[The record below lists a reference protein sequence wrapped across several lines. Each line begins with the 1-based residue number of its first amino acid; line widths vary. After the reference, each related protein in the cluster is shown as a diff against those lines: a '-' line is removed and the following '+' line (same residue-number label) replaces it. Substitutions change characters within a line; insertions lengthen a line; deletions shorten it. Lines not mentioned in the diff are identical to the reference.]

1 MPDRRYPRTARV
13 NELVREVL
21 ADVLERLSDPR
32 LGFVTL
38 TGVDV
43 TPDLRQ
49 ATVWYSVL
57 DLPGYIRD
65 PDPAQVH
72 EDTADALRSAEPH
85 FKAVLGRQVR
95 LKYTPHLIFREDP
108 AMTQAQRV
116 EQILR
121 RLQASDPSTTGTP
134 QAPGEPAE

>member
-21 ADVLERLSDPR
+21 AEELERLSDPR

-43 TPDLRQ
+43 TGDLRQ

-57 DLPGYIRD
+57 DLPGYIKDAD
-65 PDPAQVH
+65 PSEVH
-72 EDTADALRSAEPH
+72 QDTADALRAITGYLKS
-85 FKAVLGRQVR
+85 VLGRQVR
-95 LKYTPHLIFREDP
+95 LKYTPDLIFREDP
-108 AMTQAQRV
+108 AMTQV
-116 EQILR
+116 D
-121 RLQASDPSTTGTP
+121 RLERIIRELHA
-134 QAPGEPAE
+134 GEPEIRE

>member
-21 ADVLERLSDPR
+21 AEELERLSDDPS

-43 TPDLRQ
+43 TGDLRQ

-57 DLPGYIRD
+57 DLPGYIKDAD
-65 PDPAQVH
+65 PSQVH
-72 EDTADALRSAEPH
+72 EDTADALRAITGH
-85 FKAVLGRQVR
+85 LKAVLGRQVR
-95 LKYTPHLIFREDP
+95 LKYTPDLVFREDP
-108 AMTQAQRV
+108 AMTTAERL
-116 EQILR
+116 EQIIRQLH
-121 RLQASDPSTTGTP
+121 ASE
-134 QAPGEPAE
+134 PGEGSG